1 MPFTALLG
9 AAIHD
14 GTVLQKGKTLLCENN
29 QIVGIKDRKSLPAGC
44 KIEHL
49 DGGYLTPGF
58 VDLQV
63 NGGGGVMFNDDQ
75 TLQTLKVISQA
86 HCRLGTYTFLPTLIT
101 DTQARSQAAIDSVA
115 MAIEKGV
122 PGIAGIHLEG
132 PHLSIARKGV
142 HEPSLIRSM
151 SDTDLN
157 MIADATQRLPNVM
170 LTVAPESVT
179 IPQTQTLAQAGVIVS
194 LGHTNADYDTCM
206 AYMAAGARNTTH
218 LFNAMSQ
225 LGSRNP
231 GLVGA
236 TLDSGDVSA
245 SLIADAVHVHPAS
258 MRAALRAKKGSS
270 KIYLVSDAMAAAG
283 SDLSQFILNGRTVF
297 RRTGTLRLLDGTLA
311 GADIDMPRSIET
323 LVRQVGID
331 AAQAISMATS
341 IPANMLA
348 LKGGYGLRT
357 AASKENLLYM
367 DREFNLKDLG

>member
-29 QIVGIKDRKSLPAGC
+29 QIVGIKDRKSLPTGC

-49 DGGYLTPGF
+49 DGGYLAPGF

-75 TLQTLKVISQA
+75 TLQTLEVISQA

-132 PHLSIARKGV
+132 PHLSIARKGA

-258 MRAALRAKKGSS
+258 MRAALQAKKGSG

-323 LVRQVGID
+323 LVRQVGLD

-341 IPANMLA
+341 IPANMLT
-348 LKGGYGLRT
+348 LTGGYGLRK

>member
-29 QIVGIKDRKSLPAGC
+29 QIVGIKDRKSLPTGC

-49 DGGYLTPGF
+49 DGGYLAPGF

-75 TLQTLKVISQA
+75 TLQTLEVISQA
-86 HCRLGTYTFLPTLIT
+86 HFRLGTYTFLPTLIT

-132 PHLSIARKGV
+132 PHLSIARKGA

-258 MRAALRAKKGSS
+258 MRAALQAKKGSG

-323 LVRQVGID
+323 LVRQVGLD

-341 IPANMLA
+341 IPANMLT
-348 LKGGYGLRT
+348 LTGGYGLRK

>member
-29 QIVGIKDRKSLPAGC
+29 QIVGIKGRKSLPAGC

-75 TLQTLKVISQA
+75 TLQTLEVISQA

-101 DTQARSQAAIDSVA
+101 DTQARSQAAIDAVA

-341 IPANMLA
+341 IPANMLT
-348 LKGGYGLRT
+348 LKGGYGLRK
-357 AASKENLLYM
+357 AASKETLLYM
-367 DREFNLKDLG
+367 DREFNLKELG

>member
-1 MPFTALLG
+1 
-9 AAIHD
+9 
-14 GTVLQKGKTLLCENN
+14 
-29 QIVGIKDRKSLPAGC
+29 
-44 KIEHL
+44 
-49 DGGYLTPGF
+49 
-58 VDLQV
+58 
-63 NGGGGVMFNDDQ
+63 MFNDDQ
-75 TLQTLKVISQA
+75 TLQTLEVISQA

-101 DTQARSQAAIDSVA
+101 DTQARSQAAIDAVA

-258 MRAALRAKKGSS
+258 MRAALQAKKGSS
-270 KIYLVSDAMAAAG
+270 KIYLVSEAMAAAG

-323 LVRQVGID
+323 LVRQVGVD
-331 AAQAISMATS
+331 AAQAIAMATS
-341 IPANMLA
+341 IPANMLT
-348 LKGGYGLRT
+348 LKGGYGLRK
-357 AASKENLLYM
+357 AASKENLLHM

>member
-75 TLQTLKVISQA
+75 TLQTLEVISQA

-101 DTQARSQAAIDSVA
+101 DTQARSQAAIDAVA

-341 IPANMLA
+341 IPANMLT
-348 LKGGYGLRT
+348 LKGGYGLRK
-357 AASKENLLYM
+357 AASKKNLLYM

>member
-29 QIVGIKDRKSLPAGC
+29 QIVGIKDRKSLPTGC

-49 DGGYLTPGF
+49 GGGYLAPGF

-75 TLQTLKVISQA
+75 TLQTLEVISQA

-132 PHLSIARKGV
+132 PHLSIARKGA

-258 MRAALRAKKGSS
+258 MRAALQAKKGSG

-323 LVRQVGID
+323 LVRQVGLD

-341 IPANMLA
+341 IPANMLT
-348 LKGGYGLRT
+348 LTGGYGLRK

>member
-1 MPFTALLG
+1 
-9 AAIHD
+9 
-14 GTVLQKGKTLLCENN
+14 
-29 QIVGIKDRKSLPAGC
+29 
-44 KIEHL
+44 
-49 DGGYLTPGF
+49 
-58 VDLQV
+58 
-63 NGGGGVMFNDDQ
+63 MFNDDQ
-75 TLQTLKVISQA
+75 TLQTLEVISQA

-132 PHLSIARKGV
+132 PHLSIARKGA

-258 MRAALRAKKGSS
+258 MRAALQAKKGSG

-341 IPANMLA
+341 IPANMLT
-348 LKGGYGLRT
+348 LKGGYGLRK